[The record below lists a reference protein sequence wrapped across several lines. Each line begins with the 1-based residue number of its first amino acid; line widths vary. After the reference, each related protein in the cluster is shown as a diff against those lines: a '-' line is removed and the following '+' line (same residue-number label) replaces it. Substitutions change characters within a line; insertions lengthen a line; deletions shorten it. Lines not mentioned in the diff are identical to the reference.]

1 LKNYG
6 IVIVF
11 GIILTIVA
19 KHSIGQTTV
28 IDQKFHTS
36 TTCPI
41 PLAGNCWVEQT
52 SVDTTEVIS
61 NSGLSGWKNPAT
73 KLNIYF
79 SCSKGTKL
87 ELALRIKVL
96 SGKSS
101 FKYLLNGTSKN
112 ITISNPDFTIIT
124 LGSFTFKDGG
134 YQKLTIQGLTKTGS
148 TFGEISDVVVSGN
161 LEGIHYV
168 KDDFYW
174 GRRGPSVHLSY
185 AMPPQ
190 EEAIWFYNE
199 VTVPKSNDVIGSYF
213 MAAGFAEG
221 YFGIQVNSA
230 SERRILFSVWSPFKT
245 DNPNAIPEDQKIKL
259 LKSGPS
265 VYAGNFGD
273 EGSGGQSYLRF
284 NWKAGNTYR
293 FLLHGVPS
301 DNNSTDFTA
310 YFFAPE
316 INKWQLIASFNRPKT
331 TTTLKRIHSFLEN
344 FIPENGNLSRSAFYS
359 NPWIHTTKG
368 NWLPITKAKF
378 TADATARKGAR
389 IDYIGGKAKDGFY
402 LKNCGFFNS
411 GISIDSWIENSKI
424 GKAPEIDF
432 KALP

>member
-1 LKNYG
+1 MLNGDSKK
-6 IVIVF
+6 I
-11 GIILTIVA
+11 A
-19 KHSIGQTTV
+19 
-28 IDQKFHTS
+28 
-36 TTCPI
+36 
-41 PLAGNCWVEQT
+41 
-52 SVDTTEVIS
+52 IS
-61 NSGLSGWKNPAT
+61 NT
-73 KLNIYF
+73 
-79 SCSKGTKL
+79 
-87 ELALRIKVL
+87 
-96 SGKSS
+96 
-101 FKYLLNGTSKN
+101 
-112 ITISNPDFTIIT
+112 DFTILT
-124 LGSFTFKDGG
+124 LGSFIFQDGG

-259 LKSGPS
+259 LKRSPS

-301 DNNSTDFTA
+301 GNNSTDFTA

-344 FIPENGNLSRSAFYS
+344 FIPENGNLSRSAIYS
-359 NPWIHTTKG
+359 NPWIYTTKG

-389 IDYIGGKAKDGFY
+389 IDYIGGKAKGGFY

-411 GISIDSWIENSKI
+411 SISIDSWLENSEI
-424 GKAPEIDF
+424 GKTPEIDF